1 MDEYVAAE
9 RSDYVSW
16 GYDDYAKEDE
26 IYWSIKCSIW
36 QLYIINIS
44 IFAKRQ
50 FLNQKSMFKKCLKF

>member
-26 IYWSIKCSIW
+26 IYWLFEYRYLIA
-36 QLYIINIS
+36 LYN
-44 IFAKRQ
+44 
-50 FLNQKSMFKKCLKF
+50 